1 MATGDAWLTSETRAV
16 LTRAL
21 GSGAPAYGGG
31 WLIVEGQPWARG
43 PALTHDG
50 SNTMWY
56 VSAWLAPAIGRAF
69 VAVSND
75 GAGAASCQR
84 LIGQMIASG

>member
-1 MATGDAWLTSETRAV
+1 M

-21 GSGAPAYGGG
+21 GAGAPAYGGG
-31 WLIVEGQPWARG
+31 WFIAEGQPWARG

-56 VSAWLAPAIGRAF
+56 ASTWVAPAIGRAF

-75 GAGAASCQR
+75 GAGAPACQR
-84 LIGQMIASG
+84 LIGQLVTNS